1 MIVEPATLEDAK
13 EILALQKLA
22 YAGEA
27 EIYNDFS
34 IQPLIQTFEQLQNE
48 LENRLCLKASIDG
61 RIVGSVRASLR
72 EGTCHIGKLI
82 VHPDFQNRGIGSR
95 LMEEIERAFPQAERF
110 ELFTGHRSERNL
122 RLYERLGYR
131 VFASEPATDNLTIV
145 FLEKRSAF
153 QGK

>member
-13 EILALQKLA
+13 EILPLQKLA
-22 YAGEA
+22 YASEA

-48 LENRLCLKASIDG
+48 LENRFCLKASIDG

-95 LMEEIERAFPQAERF
+95 LMEEIERAFPRAERF
-110 ELFTGHRSERNL
+110 ELFTGHRSKRNL

-131 VFASEPATDNLTIV
+131 VFASEPATDSLTIV